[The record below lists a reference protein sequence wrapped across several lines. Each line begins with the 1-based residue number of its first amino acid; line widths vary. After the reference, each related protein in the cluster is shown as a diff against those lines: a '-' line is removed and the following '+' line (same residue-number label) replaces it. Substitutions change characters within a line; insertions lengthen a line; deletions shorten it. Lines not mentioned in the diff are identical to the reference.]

1 MNCQDYMMNI
11 KDLKRY
17 NKKDFLSYASGFNY
31 QIDID
36 EGNIT
41 GFKSDDEIKQSM
53 KKWKI
58 NEFRDFYG
66 FTHKNNDSGYEL
78 DARGC
83 YCFKCLTPL
92 RADYSHHKNY
102 CMDC

>member
-1 MNCQDYMMNI
+1 MSIEKY
-11 KDLKRY
+11 KRY
-17 NKKDFLSYASGFNY
+17 SKKDFLSYASGFDY

-66 FTHKNNDSGYEL
+66 FTHKNNNSGYEL
-78 DARGC
+78 DARG
-83 YCFKCLTPL
+83 YKCLDCL
-92 RADYSHHKNY
+92 SDLKADFTSLKNNYY
-102 CMDC
+102 CADCL